1 MGQKRKNL
9 LIISFDQFRGD
20 WADGEGLQRLKLD
33 NLENLAN
40 KSLKLEKCYTS
51 SPQCVPARF
60 SWITGKEPGK
70 IGVTTNKD
78 ISLKKEAPSIIRRL
92 QKKGWLT
99 TIVGK
104 THWTSHNRHCD
115 LRDTQNI
122 IEGLGFNHVCE
133 VAGPRALARV
143 SCQLTDQWRSK
154 GILEAYK
161 KDMDARYRSKEKR
174 KAWEVRETIL
184 PNALYPDLW
193 IAQET
198 VKL

>member
-20 WADGEGLQRLKLD
+20 WTDGEGLQRLKLD
-33 NLENLAN
+33 NLETLAN

-70 IGVTTNKD
+70 IGITINKD
-78 ISLKKEAPSIIRRL
+78 ISLRKEAPSIIRKL

-104 THWTSHNRHCD
+104 THWTSHNKRCD
-115 LRDTQNI
+115 LRDTKNI

-143 SCQLTDQWRSK
+143 GCQLTDQWRSE

-161 KDMDARYRSKEKR
+161 KDMDARYRSKEQR
-174 KAWEVRETIL
+174 KA
-184 PNALYPDLW
+184 
-193 IAQET
+193 
-198 VKL
+198 